1 MDNSSAQ
8 TEKSSFID
16 TVKLLLSAAALF
28 SGLFSYYY
36 YLQVSLPLRVL
47 MVLGGLLVGTAIAM
61 TSFQGKQLFSFI
73 QSSRIEIRKVVWPT
87 NQETSQTTIAFFVFT
102 LFKGICFRG
111 LDSFLLWLTRS
122 LVGAAG

>member
-1 MDNSSAQ
+1 LDNSSAQ
-8 TEKSSFID
+8 TENSSFID
-16 TVKLLLSAAALF
+16 TIKLLLSAAVLF

-47 MVLGGLLVGTAIAM
+47 MVLAGLFVGTAIAM

-87 NQETSQTTIAFFVFT
+87 NQETSQTTMAVFVFT
-102 LFKGICFRG
+102 LVMGIFFWG
-111 LDSFLLWLTRS
+111 LDSFLLWLTRT
-122 LVGAAG
+122 LVGSAG

>member
-16 TVKLLLSAAALF
+16 TIKLLLSAAVLF
-28 SGLFSYYY
+28 GGLFSYYY

-47 MVLGGLLVGTAIAM
+47 MVLGGLLAGTAIAM

-87 NQETSQTTIAFFVFT
+87 NQETSQTTMAVFVFT
-102 LFKGICFRG
+102 LVMGIFFWG
-111 LDSFLLWLTRS
+111 LDSFLLWLTRT
-122 LVGAAG
+122 LVGSAG

>member
-16 TVKLLLSAAALF
+16 TVKLLLSAAVLF

-87 NQETSQTTIAFFVFT
+87 NQETSQTTIAVFVFT
-102 LFKGICFRG
+102 LVMGIFFWG
-111 LDSFLLWLTRS
+111 LDSFLLWLTRT
-122 LVGAAG
+122 LVGSAG

>member
-47 MVLGGLLVGTAIAM
+47 MVLGGLLVGTAKAM
-61 TSFQGKQLFSFI
+61 TSYQGKQLFSFI

-87 NQETSQTTIAFFVFT
+87 NQETTQTTIAVFVFT
-102 LFKGICFRG
+102 LVMGIFFWG
-111 LDSFLLWLTRS
+111 LDSFLLWLTRT
-122 LVGAAG
+122 LVGSAG

>member
-1 MDNSSAQ
+1 LDNSSAQ

-87 NQETSQTTIAFFVFT
+87 RMETSQTTSAVFVFT
-102 LFKGICFRG
+102 LVMGIFFWG
-111 LDSFLLWLTRS
+111 LDSFLLWLTRT
-122 LVGAAG
+122 LVGSAG

>member
-36 YLQVSLPLRVL
+36 YLLVSLPLRVF
-47 MVLGGLLVGTAIAM
+47 MVLGGLLVGSAIAM

-73 QSSRIEIRKVVWPT
+73 QSSRIEIRKVVGPT
-87 NQETSQTTIAFFVFT
+87 NQETSQTTIAVFVFT
-102 LFKGICFRG
+102 LVMGIFFWG
-111 LDSFLLWLTRS
+111 LDSFLLWLTRT
-122 LVGAAG
+122 LVGSAG

>member
-16 TVKLLLSAAALF
+16 TIKLLLSAAVLF

-47 MVLGGLLVGTAIAM
+47 MVLGGLLAGTAIAM

-73 QSSRIEIRKVVWPT
+73 QSSRVEIRKVVWPT
-87 NQETSQTTIAFFVFT
+87 NQETSQTTMAVFVFT
-102 LFKGICFRG
+102 LVMGIFFWG
-111 LDSFLLWLTRS
+111 LDSFLLWLTRT
-122 LVGAAG
+122 LVGSAG